1 MPNTILKRWNGS
13 AFEELYPKTTV
24 GQISASGTASNTTFL
39 RGDGQWSTAGN
50 LNAQGAITNTPTTV
64 GSGDAIMV
72 AAATGA
78 ALQRTTVT
86 FGTGTTTF
94 LRNDGAWSSVTA
106 SVALATASVIGGME
120 IGFTSTETNRA
131 VSLSGNKGLVAL
143 PRQIPAV
150 TLNNASNTAPSF
162 YAPTTGQTSS
172 YFLAGDGTTSAP
184 VWRFKDSDWE
194 TADQSLTTATDVLT
208 IAIPAA
214 GTYKV
219 FLTGAYFSTSATIGI
234 QAKFTFSGTLSAA
247 PDPVF
252 IFTVAQTNDATSGAL
267 HQNRVMNEALTSTSV
282 AATNTDHGLFAFGQF
297 TSTTSGN
304 FSLNIAPETGSTSVG
319 IAEGTVLT
327 VEQVI

>member
-24 GQISASGTASNTTFL
+24 TQISASGTPSSTTFL

-78 ALQRTTVT
+78 ALQRTTVQ
-86 FGTGTTTF
+86 FGNGTTTF
-94 LRNDGAWSSVTA
+94 LRNDGAWGSVTA

-131 VSLSGNKGLVAL
+131 ITLSGNKGLVAL

-162 YAPTTGQTSS
+162 YAPTTGQTSD
-172 YFLAGDGTTSAP
+172 YLLAGNGTTLAP
-184 VWRFKDSDWE
+184 VWRFVKTVWE
-194 TADQSLTTATDVLT
+194 TANEQLTAATNVLT
-208 IAIPAA
+208 IAIPEA
-214 GTYKV
+214 GTYTV
-219 FLTGAYFSTSATIGI
+219 YSSGAFMSASTTIGVQI
-234 QAKFTFSGTLSAA
+234 KFTFSGTINAESDVFNITGSQNAA
-247 PDPVF
+247 ASSGDLHNK
-252 IFTVAQTNDATSGAL
+252 VA
-267 HQNRVMNEALTSTSV
+267 MNEALITTSV
-282 AATNTDHGLFAFGQF
+282 SATATDHGFTALGTFTA
-297 TSTTSGN
+297 TSTGN
-304 FSLNIAPETGSTSVG
+304 FALNFAPETGTTQITVS
-319 IAEGTVLT
+319 EGTFLT
-327 VEQVI
+327 VERVI